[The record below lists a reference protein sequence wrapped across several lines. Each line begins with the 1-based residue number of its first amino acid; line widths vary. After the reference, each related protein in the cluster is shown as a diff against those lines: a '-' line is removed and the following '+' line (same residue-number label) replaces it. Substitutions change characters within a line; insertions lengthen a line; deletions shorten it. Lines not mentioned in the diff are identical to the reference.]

1 MLQALGEYILMQSID
16 IRTDPQL
23 MTLKRR
29 LFEATYVDRNPMGH
43 IVQDFFFDSDEA
55 WLRTGDVEALMFVV
69 NQMSR
74 LRLFTVMAQGLE
86 ATHTLLSCVSTLSA
100 STLTKLQMVV
110 PTGDDGTFPVINSL
124 QNLRILRL
132 YIPVGSWTHSAAR
145 PICLPGLKRAYW
157 SCLSDDVRLMIFLS
171 KCKFGEGEDSE
182 FELDGVLLQEDR
194 AQLLV
199 PLFSNHTFTSIK
211 LSIPSQALS
220 LLGSS
225 IVNTR
230 SLLLYNYMP
239 APGAFPV
246 LPELLTLY
254 YPSAEK
260 QDQEAFWN
268 FLARPLAVLS
278 VEVQRSRSTINII
291 YHTADQE
298 GFDWLGRRDEDYVVF
313 IGRLLWIAGRLCQYN
328 IIVEDVHGRDVT
340 SLTQYD

>member
-1 MLQALGEYILMQSID
+1 M
-16 IRTDPQL
+16 
-23 MTLKRR
+23 
-29 LFEATYVDRNPMGH
+29 
-43 IVQDFFFDSDEA
+43 IVPPD
-55 WLRTGDVEALMFVV
+55 
-69 NQMSR
+69 
-74 LRLFTVMAQGLE
+74 
-86 ATHTLLSCVSTLSA
+86 
-100 STLTKLQMVV
+100 
-110 PTGDDGTFPVINSL
+110 DDGTFPVINSL
-124 QNLRILRL
+124 QNLRVLLL

-145 PICLPGLKRAYW
+145 PICLAGLKQVYW
-157 SCLSDDVRLMIFLS
+157 SCLSDDVRFMIFLS

-278 VEVQRSRSTINII
+278 VEEQRLRSTVNII

-298 GFDWLGRRDEDYVVF
+298 GFDWLGHRDADYDVF
-313 IGRLLWIAGRLCQYN
+313 IARLLRIAARLYQYN
-328 IIVEDVHGRDVT
+328 IIVEDVHDRDVT
-340 SLTQYD
+340 SLTRPI